1 LEDIDLLDRQSEDEQ
16 MVTFLRNQPGYDKVI
31 EQIEVDSY
39 HMAVKLAMDLIVT
52 SYDFDSQQDHTACN

>member
-1 LEDIDLLDRQSEDEQ
+1 MEKEQTLDDLRKKRTLGDLE
-16 MVTFLRNQPGYDKVI
+16 NQVI

-52 SYDFDSQQDHTACN
+52 SYDSDQAQWLD